1 MSVLDDKVALV
12 TGAKG
17 GLGSFVTEAF
27 LQAGAAVVGVSRS
40 IQASDFPNPQFTAIP
55 AELSGGE
62 AARQLAAAVVERFG
76 KIDILVHL
84 VGGFAGGQPVH
95 ETGEATLDRMLDM
108 NLKSAFYVARAVLP
122 HMRNQ
127 GGGRI
132 LAIGSRAAVE
142 PSPGAAAYATSKAA
156 LVSLIRTIAA
166 ENTDRQISANVILP
180 GTMDTPANR
189 KSDPGADYSKW
200 VQPGDVANLLVALA
214 ADSASQ
220 VNGAV
225 LPIYSHGGDE
235 SDAGESDRTAWKE
248 LVSKLLQ
255 QSGE

>member
-1 MSVLDDKVALV
+1 VPVLDNKVALI

-17 GLGSFVTEAF
+17 GLGGFVTEAF
-27 LQAGAAVVGVSRS
+27 LQAGATVAGVSRS
-40 IQASDFPNPQFTAIP
+40 IQASDFPNPRFTAIS
-55 AELSGGE
+55 AELSNGD
-62 AARQLAAAVVERFG
+62 AARQLAASVAERWG
-76 KIDILVHL
+76 RIDILVHL

-95 ETGEATLDRMLDM
+95 ETDDETLDRLLDM
-108 NLKSAFYVARAVLP
+108 NLKSAFHVARAVLP

-142 PSPGAAAYATSKAA
+142 PSPGAGVYAASKAA

-166 ENTDRQISANVILP
+166 ENKDRCISANVILP

-200 VQPGDVANLLVALA
+200 VQPSQVANLLITLA

-220 VNGAV
+220 VSGAV
-225 LPIYSHGGDE
+225 LPIYG
-235 SDAGESDRTAWKE
+235 AG
-248 LVSKLLQ
+248 L
-255 QSGE
+255 

>member
-1 MSVLDDKVALV
+1 MPVLDNKVALI

-17 GLGSFVTEAF
+17 GLGGFVTEAF
-27 LQAGAAVVGVSRS
+27 LQAGATVAGVSRS
-40 IQASDFPNPQFTAIP
+40 IQASDFPNLRFTAIS
-55 AELSGGE
+55 AELASGD
-62 AARQLAAAVVERFG
+62 AARQLAATVVERWG
-76 KIDILVHL
+76 RIDILVHL

-95 ETGEATLDRMLDM
+95 ETDDETLNRMLDM
-108 NLKSAFYVARAVLP
+108 NLKSAFHVARAVLP

-142 PSPGAAAYATSKAA
+142 PSPDAGAYAASKAA

-166 ENTDRQISANVILP
+166 ENKDRCISANVILP

-200 VQPGDVANLLVALA
+200 VQPSQVANLLITLA

-220 VNGAV
+220 VSGAV
-225 LPIYSHGGDE
+225 LPIYG
-235 SDAGESDRTAWKE
+235 AG
-248 LVSKLLQ
+248 L
-255 QSGE
+255 